1 MRGDGGKREGE
12 AKRGEMWKTK
22 TSSKDSDE
30 LYEMRFSSLLVLCL
44 RNKFSLGNAGSSHKV
59 MLLLFSLWLIAQV
72 PRREWSNAVSTDVV
86 SANPHSPKNYWI
98 FLSLMQVR

>member
-1 MRGDGGKREGE
+1 
-12 AKRGEMWKTK
+12 MWKTK

-30 LYEMRFSSLLVLCL
+30 LYEMRFSSLLALCL
-44 RNKFSLGNAGSSHKV
+44 RNKFSLGNADSSHKV

-86 SANPHSPKNYWI
+86 SANPQSPKNYWI